1 MTDHLT
7 PPGGNPATAP
17 LDGTDRT
24 LLREVATLLET
35 VDPVPT
41 DLVERIRFALALD
54 EMYDEVAEMTRMQED
69 ALAVRT
75 ELELAGATRTE
86 TLTFSAERLTAM
98 VTVSGTGPGRVRLD
112 GWVSPVGA
120 RRITL
125 RMQSA
130 EHVVTCDES
139 GRFVVDD
146 LRSGFVQL
154 VFHPLVASDE
164 GLVVTPLFKL

>member
-7 PPGGNPATAP
+7 PDGGDPAAAA
-17 LDGTDRT
+17 LDDSDRS
-24 LLREVATLLET
+24 LLREVANLLET

-54 EMYDEVAEMTRMQED
+54 EMYDEVAEMTRLQED

-86 TLTFSAERLTAM
+86 TLTFSAERLTCM
-98 VTVSGTGPGRVRLD
+98 VTVTATGPGRVRLD
-112 GWVSPVGA
+112 GWISPVGVHQV
-120 RRITL
+120 TV
-125 RMQSA
+125 RMQGSERA
-130 EHVVTCDES
+130 LTSDEN
-139 GRFVVDD
+139 GRFVADG

-154 VFHPLVASDE
+154 VFHPVAPSED